1 MSLEKWAEY
10 GWLKAEPTSPEE
22 IRALFE
28 IVARD
33 LNDAKVEAISDDRRF
48 EAAFDAA
55 RTAANAALRACGY
68 RTVTQVGHHQKTI
81 ESLELTIKTHPR
93 LVQKMRMFSKK
104 RNATSY
110 DSAGN
115 VSAQELRE
123 VIRVAGELRK
133 SVTAWLLKNHPELMK
148 DLGSADRSIL
158 SVGRDRPHVF
168 GG

>member
-55 RTAANAALRACGY
+55 RTAVNVALRACGY
-68 RTVTQVGHHQKTI
+68 RTVAQLGHHQKTV
-81 ESLELTIKTHPR
+81 ESLELTIKADPR
-93 LVQKMRMFSKK
+93 LVQKMRVFSKK

-115 VSAQELRE
+115 VSRQELE
-123 VIRVAGELRK
+123 EAIKVAGELRK
-133 SVTAWLLKNHPELMK
+133 SVTAWLLQNYPGLMK
-148 DLGSADRSIL
+148 GSTKR
-158 SVGRDRPHVF
+158 
-168 GG
+168 